1 MSLTLDVVQ
10 NLQQR
15 PFFLRLSMLC
25 FRQGYEDPH
34 WQYPAAGYGD
44 NYTYQSRQWQPV
56 AWQDDKGMSLSF
68 GSGDGGNLLAEEAM
82 LSPG

>member
-1 MSLTLDVVQ
+1 
-10 NLQQR
+10 
-15 PFFLRLSMLC
+15 MLC

-44 NYTYQSRQWQPV
+44 DYTYQSRQWQPA

-68 GSGDGGNLLAEEAM
+68 GSEDGGNLLAEEAM
-82 LSPG
+82 LSPR